1 MSIAD
6 AESLASTRAT
16 ALTQHYQ
23 MTVDLVSRAWVR
35 RNRQFIILI
44 AVLAMAVLIAF
55 SRQLIAPLLQAFI
68 TEQVPKLPDHASD
81 RLQTFLPL
89 ASNLLQGLL
98 VVAIFYLMASL
109 CHGSG
114 MIINGYVYLGML
126 EREVRAELKLG
137 KSQIAFTREGPFFEV
152 TGRGLTRL
160 IGFCYKMVLALLL
173 VAFFGLRIYFDWPSE
188 SPPAGDP
195 GWAAV
200 VGWYRWVLSNFLLFV
215 DILVAIPT
223 FLLFRRYAKLS
234 PMAEADVR
242 EGLAR
247 LPAEM
252 ASEGD
257 ITSQEPVRRQAPHSA
272 DLRPQ
277 SG

>member
-6 AESLASTRAT
+6 AESLASMRAT
-16 ALTQHYQ
+16 ALTAHYQ
-23 MTVDLVSRAWVR
+23 MTVEIVSRAWVR
-35 RNRQFIILI
+35 RNRQFLILI
-44 AVLAMAVLIAF
+44 AVLAAAVLIAF
-55 SRQLIAPLLQAFI
+55 SRQLIAPILQAFI
-68 TEQVPKLPDHASD
+68 TGQVPRLPDHTAD

-126 EREVRAELKLG
+126 EREVRAELGLG
-137 KSQIAFTREGPFFEV
+137 KGKIAFTREGPFFEV
-152 TGRGLTRL
+152 TGRSLTRL
-160 IGFCYKMVLALLL
+160 IGFCYKMVLGLLL
-173 VAFFGLRIYFDWPSE
+173 LAFFGLRIYFDWPSDG
-188 SPPAGDP
+188 PPVGDVSS
-195 GWAAV
+195 GAV
-200 VGWYRWVLSNFLLFV
+200 ARWYRWVIGNFLLFV

-223 FLLFRRYAKLS
+223 FLLFLRYANLS

-242 EGLAR
+242 KRLAR
-247 LPAEM
+247 LP
-252 ASEGD
+252 SEPD
-257 ITSQEPVRRQAPHSA
+257 RDAASQEPVRRQDSLSA
-272 DLRPQ
+272 GFSPQ